1 MDHSKTGEL
10 IRENRVKQGLTQR
23 QLAEKLMLS
32 DKTVSKW
39 ERGMGCPDVGILVK
53 LSEILG
59 VDLKALM
66 EGQVK
71 GNEPT
76 GGNMKK
82 LKFYMC
88 PNCGNLLTS
97 MVEAAV
103 SCCGKTLAPLE
114 ARKADEAHGLNVEVI
129 ENEFFVTSGH
139 EMTKEHY
146 ISFLALVTGDT
157 LVLKK
162 QYPEWGLDTR
172 LPMLRYG
179 TLYWY
184 CTEHGLFYQHL
195 LKKKA

>member
-1 MDHSKTGEL
+1 MDHSKIGEL

-88 PNCGNLLTS
+88 PHCGNLLTS
-97 MVEAAV
+97 TVEAAV

-114 ARKADEAHGLNVEVI
+114 ARKTDEAHGLNMEVI
-129 ENEFFVTSGH
+129 ENEFFVTSDH

>member
-1 MDHSKTGEL
+1 MLNENIKALRKAKGLSQEEL
-10 IRENRVKQGLTQR
+10 AIKLSVVR
-23 QLAEKLMLS
+23 Q
-32 DKTVSKW
+32 TVSKW
-39 ERGMGCPDVGILVK
+39 EKGMGCPDVGILVK
-53 LSEILG
+53 LTEILG

-88 PNCGNLLTS
+88 PHCGNLLTS
-97 MVEAAV
+97 TVEAAV

-129 ENEFFVTSGH
+129 ENEFFVTSEH

-146 ISFLALVTGDT
+146 ISFLALLTGDT

-162 QYPEWGLDTR
+162 QYPEWGMDTR

-184 CTEHGLFYQHL
+184 CTEHGLFYRHL
-195 LKKKA
+195 IKKKE

>member
-1 MDHSKTGEL
+1 MDHNKIGQL
-10 IRENRVKQGLTQR
+10 IRENRMKQALTQR

-39 ERGMGCPDVGILVK
+39 ERGMGCPDVGSLVK

-59 VDLKALM
+59 VDLQALM

-97 MVEAAV
+97 TVEAAAA
-103 SCCGKTLAPLE
+103 LAAFSAAAAL
-114 ARKADEAHGLNVEVI
+114 AAASYSL
-129 ENEFFVTSGH
+129 
-139 EMTKEHY
+139 
-146 ISFLALVTGDT
+146 SF
-157 LVLKK
+157 
-162 QYPEWGLDTR
+162 
-172 LPMLRYG
+172 RYLG
-179 TLYWY
+179 S
-184 CTEHGLFYQHL
+184 
-195 LKKKA
+195 

>member
-1 MDHSKTGEL
+1 MLNENIKALRKAKGLSQEEL
-10 IRENRVKQGLTQR
+10 AIKLSVVR
-23 QLAEKLMLS
+23 Q
-32 DKTVSKW
+32 TVSKW
-39 ERGMGCPDVGILVK
+39 EKGMGCPDVGILVK
-53 LSEILG
+53 LTEILG
-59 VDLKALM
+59 VDLKVLM

-88 PNCGNLLTS
+88 PHCGNLLTS
-97 MVEAAV
+97 TVEAAV

-129 ENEFFVTSGH
+129 ENEFFVTSEH

-146 ISFLALVTGDT
+146 ISFLALLTGDT

-162 QYPEWGLDTR
+162 QYPEWGMDTR

-184 CTEHGLFYQHL
+184 CTEHGLFYRHL
-195 LKKKA
+195 IKKKE

>member
-1 MDHSKTGEL
+1 MLNENIKALRKAKGLSQEEL
-10 IRENRVKQGLTQR
+10 AIKLSVVR
-23 QLAEKLMLS
+23 Q
-32 DKTVSKW
+32 TVSKW
-39 ERGMGCPDVGILVK
+39 EKGMGCPDVGILVK
-53 LSEILG
+53 LTEILG
-59 VDLKALM
+59 VDLKVLM

-88 PNCGNLLTS
+88 PHCGNLLTS
-97 MVEAAV
+97 TVEAAV

-129 ENEFFVTSGH
+129 ENEFFVTSEH

-146 ISFLALVTGDT
+146 ISFLALLTGDT

-184 CTEHGLFYQHL
+184 CTEHGLFYRHL
-195 LKKKA
+195 IKKKE

>member
-1 MDHSKTGEL
+1 MDHRKIGEL
-10 IRENRVKQGLTQR
+10 IRENRVKRGMTQR
-23 QLAEKLMLS
+23 QLAERLLLS

-39 ERGMGCPDVGILVK
+39 ERGMGCPDVEFLPK
-53 LSEILG
+53 LSEIFG

-66 EGQVK
+66 EGRI
-71 GNEPT
+71 NSNTPT

-88 PNCGNLLTS
+88 PDCGNLLTS
-97 MVEAAV
+97 TVEAGV
-103 SCCGKTLAPLE
+103 SCCGKTLMPLE
-114 ARKADEAHGLNVEVI
+114 AKKADEAHDLNVEVI

-139 EMTKEHY
+139 EMTKEHH
-146 ISFLALVTGDT
+146 ISFLALLTGDT

-184 CTEHGLFYQHL
+184 CTEHGLFYRHL

>member
-1 MDHSKTGEL
+1 MLNENIKALRKAKGLSQEEL
-10 IRENRVKQGLTQR
+10 AIKLSVVR
-23 QLAEKLMLS
+23 Q
-32 DKTVSKW
+32 TVSKW
-39 ERGMGCPDVGILVK
+39 EKGMGCPDVGILVK
-53 LSEILG
+53 LTEILG

-88 PNCGNLLTS
+88 PHCGNLLTS
-97 MVEAAV
+97 TVEAAV

-129 ENEFFVTSGH
+129 ENEFFVTSEH

-146 ISFLALVTGDT
+146 ISFLALLTGDT

-162 QYPEWGLDTR
+162 QYPEWGMDTR

-195 LKKKA
+195 IKKKE